1 MIEVKIP
8 ADIQAYKSKL
18 IFGLTTRQVISIG
31 CSLVTCVPIGVYG
44 KEYIPEDILPWIVIL
59 VAAPIIAWGFFYYKD
74 MHFEEFMKFFLSHNL
89 NPQKRVYEDTEHNI
103 FHHINEEINEI
114 EIVQQKIDNGELETV
129 TKEWSEEK

>member
-1 MIEVKIP
+1 
-8 ADIQAYKSKL
+8 
-18 IFGLTTRQVISIG
+18 
-31 CSLVTCVPIGVYG
+31 
-44 KEYIPEDILPWIVIL
+44 
-59 VAAPIIAWGFFYYKD
+59 